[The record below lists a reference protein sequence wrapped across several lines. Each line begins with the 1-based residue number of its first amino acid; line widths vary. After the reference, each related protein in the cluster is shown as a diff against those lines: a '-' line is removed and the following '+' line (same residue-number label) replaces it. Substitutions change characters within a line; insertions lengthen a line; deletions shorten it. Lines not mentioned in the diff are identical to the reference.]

1 MLSQKLIIV
10 HLGAQTQYQIIRK
23 KETKKGRKT
32 RVNVNC
38 KWRSIQ
44 VIKNSPL
51 NKQMGQTT
59 LSLKGLTKL
68 VLTDKSHSR

>member
-1 MLSQKLIIV
+1 MLSQKLIILY
-10 HLGAQTQYQIIRK
+10 LGAQSQSQIIRK

-32 RVNVNC
+32 RINVNF

-68 VLTDKSHSR
+68 VLTDESHSR